1 MFKKILYR
9 KIMVATSILLV
20 IMMLYLMPK
29 EDDIKQDINYINTYN
44 KAVIYLLDE
53 ANYVSRTTL
62 PVSSNDS
69 ITIAYDLIDGLTKNG
84 KKKDI
89 IPTYFKSVLPQ
100 GTKVLDISL
109 KDGVLKLDLSKEFNN
124 ISPDNEEKV
133 LESLVYTI
141 TSIRGIDK
149 LDLYVDG
156 SKFIKLPNS
165 KKEVPELLDKS
176 YGINKKYLMTNLDD
190 IGAITIYYVSNNS
203 QESYYIP
210 VTKYINNKKDDRVRV
225 IIDELTSNLI
235 YESNLASYLDM
246 STKLLDYEII
256 DEKIKLNFND
266 KILSNITDNNILE
279 EVMYSVGLSLCDEL
293 NIKEVIFM
301 VNNIEKGVFKE

>member
-9 KIMVATSILLV
+9 KIMVATSILLI

-44 KAVIYLLDE
+44 KAEIYLLDE

-69 ITIAYDLIDGLTKNG
+69 ITIANDLIDGLTKNG

-89 IPTYFKSVLPQ
+89 IPAYFKSVLPQ

-124 ISPDNEEKV
+124 ISPDIEEKV

-176 YGINKKYLMTNLDD
+176 YGINKKYLMTNLDGID
-190 IGAITIYYVSNNS
+190 TYTIYYVSNNS